1 MAACGSDP
9 TVGTCV
15 GIDSTAR
22 FSRDGGLFVGV
33 WCGGHFYLY
42 DAALASLSIYLNS
55 KQIQFYKYFWGCNL
69 YTTKIIG

>member
-9 TVGTCV
+9 TVGTC
-15 GIDSTAR
+15 TAR

-55 KQIQFYKYFWGCNL
+55 KQIQFYKYFLGVAIYIQQKL
-69 YTTKIIG
+69 